1 MHIQYIII
9 INYREKTQV
18 SKVRFIS
25 KVKTKHHFMITNE
38 IINIYI
44 KEKLVHPSIR
54 KSLNP
59 VILDNSGPEAAV

>member
-1 MHIQYIII
+1 
-9 INYREKTQV
+9 
-18 SKVRFIS
+18 
-25 KVKTKHHFMITNE
+25 MITNE
-38 IINIYI
+38 ISNAYI